1 MTRLPLVLEP
11 QVPPDLKVAYR
22 GVSQPESGLT
32 ATYQALF
39 ASPLIASQLANL
51 DELLRDQVGLEPW
64 VRLTVAL
71 TVAHERDNQALWASL
86 VPLAREAGV
95 KDTVIEAIA
104 AGTAPRG
111 LLPKEG
117 IWAHF
122 AKEVLSDQ
130 VRDSTWQAI
139 THLVGDTGAV
149 NLAITVCYYEMMARL
164 NGAFALE
171 TA

>member
-1 MTRLPLVLEP
+1 MARLPQVLEP
-11 QVPPDLKVAYR
+11 QVPPDMKMAYH

-39 ASPLIASQLANL
+39 ASPLIAAQLANL
-51 DELLRDQVGLEPW
+51 DQLLRDQVDLEPW

-86 VPLAREAGV
+86 EPLAREAGV
-95 KDTVIEAIA
+95 RDTVIDAIA

-122 AKEVLSDQ
+122 AKEVLNSQ
-130 VRDSTWQAI
+130 VRDSTWQAV
-139 THLVGDTGAV
+139 THLAGDEGAV
-149 NLAITVCYYEMMARL
+149 ALAFTACYYEMMARL
-164 NGAFALE
+164 NRTFALD

>member
-1 MTRLPLVLEP
+1 MARLPLVLEP
-11 QVPPDLKVAYR
+11 QVPPDLKVAY
-22 GVSQPESGLT
+22 GEVSQPNSGLT
-32 ATYQALF
+32 ATYQTLF
-39 ASPLIASQLANL
+39 ASPLIASRLANL
-51 DELLRDQVGLEPW
+51 DEQLRDQAGLEPW
-64 VRLTVAL
+64 VRLTAAL
-71 TVAHERDNQALWASL
+71 TVAHERDSPTLWASL
-86 VPLAREAGV
+86 EPLAREAGV
-95 KDTVIEAIA
+95 RDTVIDAIA

-122 AKEVLSDQ
+122 AKEILSSQ

-139 THLVGDTGAV
+139 THLVGDDGAI

-164 NGAFALE
+164 NGTFALE

>member
-1 MTRLPLVLEP
+1 MARLPLVLEP

-22 GVSQPESGLT
+22 GVSQPESEFT

-39 ASPLIASQLANL
+39 ASPLIASRLASL

-71 TVAHERDNQALWASL
+71 TGAHERDNPTLWASL
-86 VPLAREAGV
+86 EPLAREAGV
-95 KDTVIEAIA
+95 RDAVIDAIA

-122 AKEVLSDQ
+122 AKEVLSNQ

-139 THLVGDTGAV
+139 THLVGDTGAI
-149 NLAITVCYYEMMARL
+149 NLAITICYYEMMARL
-164 NGAFALE
+164 NGTFALE